1 LRENFAIGLAR
12 WHDDGVTDPHES
24 GVETSTRPLRDT
36 LSQLRLREL
45 LIEVQDRVEQIVEG
59 RDRLDGLLDA
69 MLVVTSGLE
78 LDETLRTIVHT
89 AIELVDA
96 QYGALG
102 VRGRDH
108 ELVEFIYEGIDEAMR
123 EQIGHLPEGRG
134 VLGLLI
140 DDPKPIRLENISN
153 HAASVGFPPNHP
165 PMRTFLGV
173 PVRIRDEVFGNLY
186 LTEKAGGQPF
196 SEDDEVLVQALAAAA
211 GIAIDN
217 ARLYQKSKTR
227 QSWIEATRD
236 IGTELLSGTDPARV
250 FRLVADESRSLSGA
264 EQTLVAVPVD
274 PDLPTSEVDELVVA
288 ATAGD
293 GPATA
298 LNTIP
303 VEGTL
308 IGEAFVQRMPGRFDR
323 FDLEAGETAT
333 AGPALVLPLRATDAV
348 AGVLVAL
355 RPAGAQPFSSEELDM
370 MAAFADQAA
379 LAWRLASSQRQMRE
393 LSILTDRDR
402 IARDLHDHVI
412 QRLFAVGLALQGT
425 IPRARVPEVQ
435 QRLTDCVDDLQQ
447 VIQEI
452 RTAIFDLHGSSAG
465 TTRLRQRLDEAI
477 AQFASPE
484 LRTTTQFVGPLS
496 VVDATLADHAEA
508 VVREAVSNAIRHGK
522 ATTLSVSVTVGDEL
536 VIEVVDNGNGISGEI
551 TGSGLANLQKRAQE
565 VGGTFAIE
573 SVAKGGTTLRWSAP
587 LQ

>member
-1 LRENFAIGLAR
+1 
-12 WHDDGVTDPHES
+12 VTDPVES
-24 GVETSTRPLRDT
+24 GVETSMRPLRDT

-45 LIEVQDRVEQIVEG
+45 LMEVQDRVEQIVEG
-59 RDRLDGLLDA
+59 RDRLDGLLEA

-96 QYGALG
+96 KYGALG
-102 VRGRDH
+102 VRGHDH
-108 ELVEFIYEGIDEAMR
+108 ELVEFIYEGIDEEMR
-123 EQIGHLPEGRG
+123 RQIGHLPEGRG

-153 HAASVGFPPNHP
+153 HVASVGFPPNHP
-165 PMRTFLGV
+165 SMRTFLGV

-186 LTEKAGGQPF
+186 LTEKANGQPF

-236 IGTELLSGTDPARV
+236 IGTELLSGTDPAGV

-264 EQTLVAVPVD
+264 EQTFVAVPVD
-274 PDLPTSEVDELVVA
+274 PDLPANEIDELAVV

-293 GPATA
+293 GPAIAVT
-298 LNTIP
+298 TIP

-308 IGEAFVQRMPGRFDR
+308 IGEAFVRRAPGRFDR
-323 FDLEAGETAT
+323 FALAAGEAA

-355 RPAGAQPFSSEELDM
+355 RPAGAQPFSPEELDM

-379 LAWRLASSQRQMRE
+379 LAWQLASTQRQMRE

-435 QRLTDCVDDLQQ
+435 QRLTDCVDDLQE

-452 RTAIFDLHGSSAG
+452 RTAIFDLHGSSSG
-465 TTRLRQRLDEAI
+465 TTRLRQRVDEAI

-522 ATTLSVSVTVGDEL
+522 ATTLSVSVTVEDDL
-536 VIEVVDNGNGISGEI
+536 VIEVVDNGSGISGEI
-551 TGSGLANLQKRAQE
+551 TGSGLANLQKRAQD
-565 VGGTFAIE
+565 VGGSFAIE
-573 SVAKGGTTLRWSAP
+573 SVADQGTTIRWSAP
-587 LQ
+587 L